1 MRIIKEKEKKGEGIT
16 CIQITIL
23 NPIAMPPPIDQGRK
37 KKKKKKKKKSEVN

>member
-23 NPIAMPPPIDQGRK
+23 NPIAMPPPLTREERRK
-37 KKKKKKKKKSEVN
+37 KKKKSQR